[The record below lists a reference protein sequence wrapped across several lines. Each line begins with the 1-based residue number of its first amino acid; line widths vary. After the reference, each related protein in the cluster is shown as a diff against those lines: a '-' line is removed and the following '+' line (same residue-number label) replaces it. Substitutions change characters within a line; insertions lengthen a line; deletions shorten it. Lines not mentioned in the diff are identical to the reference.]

1 MSKVLIYSTRICPFC
16 VMARRLLERK
26 GVRFDEVK
34 VDEDPVR
41 RQEMMQKTGRRTV
54 PQVFIGEKHV
64 GGFEELA
71 ALEHA
76 GQLDPLLRDPGS

>member
-1 MSKVLIYSTRICPFC
+1 
-16 VMARRLLERK
+16 MARRLLERK

-54 PQVFIGEKHV
+54 PQVFIGEQHV

-76 GQLDPLLRDPGS
+76 GQLDPLLRDPSG

>member
-1 MSKVLIYSTRICPFC
+1 MYSTRICPFC
-16 VMARRLLERK
+16 VMARRLLQRK

-54 PQVFIGEKHV
+54 PQLFIGEQHV
-64 GGFEELA
+64 GGYEELA

-76 GQLDPLLRDPGS
+76 GQLDALLRDTHG

>member
-1 MSKVLIYSTRICPFC
+1 
-16 VMARRLLERK
+16 MARRLLERK
-26 GVRFDEVK
+26 GVCFDEVK

-54 PQVFIGEKHV
+54 PQVFIGEKYV
-64 GGFEELA
+64 GGYEDLA

-76 GQLDPLLRDPGS
+76 GQLDPLLRDATG

>member
-1 MSKVLIYSTRICPFC
+1 MKRVLVYSTRICPFC

-26 GVRFDEVK
+26 GVTFDEVK

-54 PQVFIGEKHV
+54 PQVFIGETHV
-64 GGFEELA
+64 GGYEDLA

-76 GQLDPLLRDPGS
+76 GRLDALLTDAKR